1 MTTLILASTSSARIA
16 LLQGAGLSFEAV
28 GADVDERALEEPMLA
43 AGATPAEVA
52 DVLAEA
58 KALAVSRRRPAALVI
73 GGDQGLD
80 LAGERC
86 VKPDGRAGAKAQ
98 LARLSGRTHH
108 LRSAVALARGGAV
121 VWRHLASASLTLRPL
136 DGEALDRYLDR
147 AGDAVTRSVG
157 AYQLEGVGIQL
168 FERIEGDY
176 FTILGLPL
184 LPLLDALRGQGF
196 VLP

>member
-16 LLQGAGLSFEAV
+16 LLRGAGLSFEAV
-28 GADVDERALEEPMLA
+28 GADVDERALEEPLLA

-52 DVLAEA
+52 DALAQA
-58 KALAVSRRRPAALVI
+58 KALAVSRRRPDALVI
-73 GGDQGLD
+73 GGDQVLD
-80 LAGERC
+80 LAGERF

-108 LRSAVALARGGAV
+108 LRSAVALARGGAIS
-121 VWRHLASASLTLRPL
+121 WRHLASASLTLRPL

-157 AYQLEGVGIQL
+157 AYQLEGIGIQL

-184 LPLLDALRGQGF
+184 LPLLAALRGEGL